1 VFTLNVFAFLL
12 MGMQA
17 RSILGRMQSSHLH
30 QDVRFAG
37 LVVFAVLCTRLVVVF
52 AFNRVEAWWAA
63 SKQRPA
69 PATPSQAL
77 FVGWC
82 GMRGFITMT
91 TALALPGGFPQRD
104 TVVLTAFSVVLAT
117 LVLQGFTLAPLVKLL
132 KLDQSEEALRELSS
146 ARASMANAALAS
158 IAGQRGPE
166 AENLRYRFSLKEST
180 CRKETT
186 GEPLERLRELTLRA
200 IEAEREELEKLRI
213 RDQIGADAYLALQEQ
228 LDWGEL
234 NTLRDDDRKIEEI

>member
-1 VFTLNVFAFLL
+1 
-12 MGMQA
+12 
-17 RSILGRMQSSHLH
+17 
-30 QDVRFAG
+30 
-37 LVVFAVLCTRLVVVF
+37 
-52 AFNRVEAWWAA
+52 
-63 SKQRPA
+63 
-69 PATPSQAL
+69 
-77 FVGWC
+77 
-82 GMRGFITMT
+82 
-91 TALALPGGFPQRD
+91 
-104 TVVLTAFSVVLAT
+104 VVLTAFSVVLAT

-158 IAGQRGPE
+158 IAGQRGSE

-180 CRKETT
+180 CRKETS